1 MFTTVT
7 MMRTQRMRMVPS
19 SKHYHDIFKCLR
31 DEILEGG
38 KRRISTKETIK
49 EYDDGGYRAYTSEDY
64 VGYIDIDLEKQ
75 EMAPPTHPSFQR
87 RRPIVTPTIQTQE
100 EREKESDDYYHQ
112 ETTNYASEEY
122 GYGYDGYD

>member
-1 MFTTVT
+1 
-7 MMRTQRMRMVPS
+7 MRMVPS

-49 EYDDGGYRAYTSEDY
+49 EYDDGGCRAYTSEDY

-87 RRPIVTPTIQTQE
+87 RRPVVTPTIQTQQ
-100 EREKESDDYYHQ
+100 ERRNESDDYYDQ

-122 GYGYDGYD
+122 GYDGYD